1 MTADPPGGT
10 WTRRFGDEYL
20 AGYTTPLTS
29 GLLVAWIV
37 DEFLRHLARESGNRL
52 AEAADPL
59 LRHHGHVY
67 LGGDYLAAMLRA
79 VPRRLR
85 RAATMDWF
93 PPSWSA
99 CVERVPWEPRLAL
112 GLLAA
117 RRRDP
122 RSSLRENPRALDRHC
137 RRIEEIVLPR
147 LAQDHAVLSAAEWR
161 RQLDEACA
169 LGREHFR
176 VIGWGVGLTS
186 PVLHAALRWSLQTAA
201 GDRDGELYRA
211 IIAGLSDTRTSAID
225 RGVWRLAQEARHDP
239 DLAALLLEGAGVAA
253 ARTAHPA
260 SPFWARFDDF
270 CDRNGH
276 RCAGRDL
283 ALPRW
288 RETPDAV
295 LGLVRAHLGA
305 DTDRDP
311 GIAVDAAVRRR
322 EDARRTA
329 LHRSGRGILGR
340 GRRALLEWLLRHAV
354 VYTRCRENQRFHL
367 DYLLLHVR
375 LLALEMGCRLT
386 SAGVLDH
393 PVEVFLLEPGELR
406 EAAEHR
412 APSGATRARIDER
425 MREWREWR
433 HRLPPTFLVDG
444 VETEAEP
451 VVAGEAIAGVG
462 VSRGRARGPARVV
475 AELSGLSDV
484 RPGEI
489 LVTGA
494 ADPGWTSAFPLLAG
508 VVTEAGGI
516 LSHAA
521 ILAREYGLPAVLGV
535 VDATGRICTGDL
547 VELDGGE
554 GWVRRIERA

>member
-1 MTADPPGGT
+1 MTTDLPGGT

-20 AGYTTPLTS
+20 AGYATPLTS

-37 DEFLRHLARESGNRL
+37 DEFLRYLARESGNRL
-52 AEAADPL
+52 ADATDPL

-79 VPRRLR
+79 VPCRLR
-85 RAATMDWF
+85 RAATMGWF

-99 CVERVPWEPRLAL
+99 RVERLPWEPRLAL
-112 GLLAA
+112 GLLGA
-117 RRRDP
+117 RRRDL

-137 RRIEEIVLPR
+137 RRIEEVVLPR
-147 LAQDHAVLSAAEWR
+147 LAQDHAVLSTAEWR
-161 RQLDEACA
+161 RQLDEACG

-176 VIGWGVGLTS
+176 VIRWGVGVTT
-186 PVLHAALRWSLQTAA
+186 PALHAALRWSLRTAA

-211 IIAGLSDTRTSAID
+211 IIAGLTDTRTSDVD
-225 RGVWRLAQEARHDP
+225 RGIWRLAQEARRDP

-253 ARTAHPA
+253 ARIAHPG
-260 SPFWARFDDF
+260 SPFWALFDDF

-276 RCAGRDL
+276 RSSGRDI

-305 DTDRDP
+305 RTDRDP
-311 GIAVDAAVRRR
+311 GIAVEAAVRRR
-322 EDARRTA
+322 EDARKTA
-329 LHRSGRGILGR
+329 LRRSGGGILGCC
-340 GRRALLEWLLRHAV
+340 RRALLEPLLRRTV
-354 VYTRCRENQRFHL
+354 VYTRYRENQRFHL
-367 DYLLLHVR
+367 DYLLLHIR
-375 LLALEMGCRLT
+375 LLALEMGRRLT
-386 SAGVLDH
+386 SAGVLDD

-406 EAAEHR
+406 DAAER
-412 APSGATRARIDER
+412 QARSAETRARIDER
-425 MREWREWR
+425 MRECREWR

-462 VSRGRARGPARVV
+462 VSRGRVRGRARVARDV
-475 AELSGLSDV
+475 SGLSEV

-489 LVTGA
+489 LVAGA
-494 ADPGWTSAFPLLAG
+494 ADPGWTGVFPLLAG

-535 VDATGRICTGDL
+535 PDATGRIRTGDL

-554 GWVRRIERA
+554 GWVRRIEHS